1 MAEVLSAQEQS
12 EVPEL
17 LAQLQRDALPR
28 HVAVIMDGNGRWG
41 LLHGLTRVDGHKRAI
56 DAMWNTV
63 DSADRLGI
71 EWLSL
76 FCFST
81 ENVRRPE
88 AEVAALFTLFS
99 EVVDA
104 ETPEL
109 NARNIRVVVTGD
121 LDSLPAPLP
130 AKFRRTAELTA
141 ANTGLTLNLCLM
153 YSGRAE
159 LLRAARLAAQAAVRG
174 ELDLADIDEAALA
187 ARFYQPD
194 MPDVDLTVRTSGEQR
209 ISNFLLWQMAYSEL
223 VFSDV
228 LWPDFTEADF
238 LAALLQY
245 QQRSRRFGRL

>member
-1 MAEVLSAQEQS
+1 MAEVLTAQPAS
-12 EVPEL
+12 EAAAL
-17 LAQLQRDALPR
+17 HAQLQHDALPR

-71 EWLSL
+71 AWLSL
-76 FCFST
+76 YCFST
-81 ENVRRPE
+81 ENVKRPPE
-88 AEVAALFTLFS
+88 EVEALFTLFS

-109 NARNIRVVVTGD
+109 HARGIRIIVTGD

-130 AKFRRTAELTA
+130 AKFRRSVDLTA
-141 ANTGLTLNLCLM
+141 GNSGLTLNLCLM

-159 LLRAARLAAQAAVRG
+159 LLRAARQAALAVQRG
-174 ELDLADIDEAALA
+174 ELALEDMDEDALSG
-187 ARFYQPD
+187 RFYHPD
-194 MPDVDLTVRTSGEQR
+194 MPDVDLTIRTSGEQR

-228 LWPDFTEADF
+228 LWPDFGEADF